1 VIQGLR
7 LRLGVMLSRLSVR
20 VGGMM
25 VPPTPARAEV
35 GFPRRQLYVVAV
47 VGHSRK
53 GAFHLSHMSVPAV
66 SGELA
71 EHQAREMTV
80 PFHPDFDHWVFSVI
94 PLRRSMVGSQMCFS
108 NEESFVHEEVNG
120 EPVIFEEED

>member
-1 VIQGLR
+1 MIRLLR
-7 LRLGVMLSRLSVR
+7 ARLGLMLSRLSVW

-53 GAFHLSHMSVPAV
+53 GLFHLSHMSLPAV
-66 SGELA
+66 SGEMA
-71 EHQAREMTV
+71 EHQARELTV
-80 PFHPDFDHWVFSVI
+80 PYHPDFDHWVFSVI
-94 PLRRSMVGSQMCFS
+94 PLRRSMVGNQMVFS